1 MENIAVEF
9 RQAVELIWRVLD
21 GTVPAEDLWNLV
33 PLDDYSILAALNE
46 MYASNQCMRVPLAG
60 TMQFNIPKMP
70 DESYAP
76 AFFQTV
82 PLPLGLQLP
91 LNAFD
96 TMSSIAIDPN
106 DSKPKVKVGAL
117 LGAIDPYDA
126 THLLHDIPLLP
137 WASGSPLIKDD
148 LVIGM
153 HCGVVPNS
161 SNADNSFGVLQQML
175 WCDSI
180 EEILKTIPGTVIPP
194 SIPLTLEPEEEELT
208 RKAAEAKTQKP
219 ALEIRRGS

>member
-1 MENIAVEF
+1 MLLIEAMRRQDENINFKKKLSTTEYLFVRAYKQLYMENIAEEF

-60 TMQFNIPKMP
+60 TMQFAIPKMP

-96 TMSSIAIDPN
+96 TMSSIAPN
-106 DSKPKVKVGAL
+106 QG
-117 LGAIDPYDA
+117 
-126 THLLHDIPLLP
+126 
-137 WASGSPLIKDD
+137 
-148 LVIGM
+148 
-153 HCGVVPNS
+153 
-161 SNADNSFGVLQQML
+161 
-175 WCDSI
+175 
-180 EEILKTIPGTVIPP
+180 
-194 SIPLTLEPEEEELT
+194 
-208 RKAAEAKTQKP
+208 
-219 ALEIRRGS
+219 